1 MNTVTWLTRLIAHD
15 TTSRY
20 SNLALIEDIADF
32 LSHHGLQ
39 PWLAHDATGQKANLF
54 VTLPA
59 ADGTTAGGLI
69 FSGHTD
75 VVPVDGQDWQSDPF
89 HAVIRDDKLYGRGAA
104 DMKGFIAA
112 VLAAIPRMKAAKL
125 ARPLHIA
132 LSYDEEIGCLGA
144 PVMIDALQQRGLSP
158 EYCIVGEPT
167 SMQMVVAHK
176 GIHTFT
182 CRVHGKAAH
191 SSLTPQGVNAI
202 EYAAQ
207 LILFIQQLGQ
217 RLQHDYAQDAAFD
230 VPFSTLSVN
239 TIQGGI
245 ASNIVPQLCE
255 FGFDYRNLPHMQPA
269 DVIEPIQRYIREVL
283 EPQMR
288 AVDANCGIELHHH
301 AAVPA
306 MPETDAQ
313 ALLQLVAQLVDNHTR
328 HKVAYATEGGQFKQ
342 AGIHTVICGPGSIE
356 QAHRANE
363 FVSLAQLARCDDFLN
378 KMIAA
383 QTR

>member
-75 VVPVDGQDWQSDPF
+75 VVPVDGQDWQSNPF

-112 VLAAIPRMKAAKL
+112 VLAAIPHMKAAKL

-144 PVMIDALQQRGLSP
+144 PVMIDALQQHGLSP

-306 MPETDAQ
+306 MPEADAQ

-383 QTR
+383 QTC

>member
-306 MPETDAQ
+306 MPEADAQ

>member
-75 VVPVDGQDWQSDPF
+75 VVPVDGQDWQSNPF

-112 VLAAIPRMKAAKL
+112 VLAAIPHMKAAKL

-306 MPETDAQ
+306 MPEADAQ

-383 QTR
+383 QTC

>member
-75 VVPVDGQDWQSDPF
+75 VVPVDGQDWQSNPF

-112 VLAAIPRMKAAKL
+112 VLAAIPHMKAAKL

-217 RLQHDYAQDAAFD
+217 RLQHDYAQDATFD

-306 MPETDAQ
+306 MPEADAQ

-342 AGIHTVICGPGSIE
+342 AGIHTVICGPGNIE

-363 FVSLAQLARCDDFLN
+363 FVSLTQLARCDDFLN

>member
-75 VVPVDGQDWQSDPF
+75 VVPVDGQDWQSNPF

-112 VLAAIPRMKAAKL
+112 VLAAIPHMKTAKL

-306 MPETDAQ
+306 MPEADAQ

>member
-75 VVPVDGQDWQSDPF
+75 VVPVDGQDWQSNPF

-112 VLAAIPRMKAAKL
+112 VLAAIPHMKAAKL

-306 MPETDAQ
+306 MPEADAQ
-313 ALLQLVAQLVDNHTR
+313 ALLQLVAQLVGNDTR

>member
-75 VVPVDGQDWQSDPF
+75 VVPVDGQDWQSNPF

-112 VLAAIPRMKAAKL
+112 VLAAIPHMKAAKL

-306 MPETDAQ
+306 MPEADAQ

-363 FVSLAQLARCDDFLN
+363 FVSLTQLARCDDFLN

>member
-75 VVPVDGQDWQSDPF
+75 VVPVDGQDWQSNPF

-112 VLAAIPRMKAAKL
+112 VLAAIPHMKAAKL

-306 MPETDAQ
+306 MPEADAQ

>member
-112 VLAAIPRMKAAKL
+112 VLAATPHMKAAKL

>member
-32 LSHHGLQ
+32 LSHHSLQ

-75 VVPVDGQDWQSDPF
+75 VVPVDGQDWQSNPF

-112 VLAAIPRMKAAKL
+112 VLAAIPHMKAAKL

-306 MPETDAQ
+306 MPEADAQ

>member
-75 VVPVDGQDWQSDPF
+75 VVPVDGQDWQSNPF

-112 VLAAIPRMKAAKL
+112 VLAAIPHMKAAKL

-255 FGFDYRNLPHMQPA
+255 FGFDYRNLPHMQPI

-306 MPETDAQ
+306 MPEADAQ

-342 AGIHTVICGPGSIE
+342 AGIHTVICGPGNIE

-378 KMIAA
+378 KMTAA

>member
-1 MNTVTWLTRLIAHD
+1 MNTLTWLTRLIAHD

-20 SNLALIEDIADF
+20 SNLALINEVADF
-32 LSHHGLQ
+32 LNHQGLQ
-39 PWLAHDATGQKANLF
+39 PWLAHDASGQKANLF

-59 ADGTTAGGLI
+59 ANGSTAGGLI

-75 VVPVDGQDWQSDPF
+75 VVPVDGQDWQTSPF
-89 HAVIRDDKLYGRGAA
+89 CATVRDGLVYGRGAA

-112 VLAAIPRMKAAKL
+112 VLAAVPQMKAAKL
-125 ARPLHIA
+125 TRPLHIA

-144 PVMIDALQQRGLSP
+144 PVMIDALQQRGLTP

-167 SMQMVVAHK
+167 LMQMVVAHK

-182 CRVHGKAAH
+182 CRVQGKAAH

-207 LILFIQQLGQ
+207 LIGFIQQLAQ

-255 FGFDYRNLPHMQPA
+255 FGFDYRNLPHMQPS
-269 DVIEPIQRYIREVL
+269 DVIEPIQHYINSVL
-283 EPQMR
+283 LPQMH
-288 AVDANCGIELHHH
+288 AVDTQCGIELHHH

-306 MPETDAQ
+306 MPATEAA
-313 ALLQLVAQLVDNHTR
+313 ALWQLIGQLVGSHQR
-328 HKVAYATEGGQFKQ
+328 HKVAYATEGGQFTQ
-342 AGIHTVICGPGSIE
+342 TGIATVICGPGSIE

-363 FVSLAQLARCDDFLN
+363 FVTLAQLARCDDFLN
-378 KMIAA
+378 QMILA

>member
-75 VVPVDGQDWQSDPF
+75 VVPVDGQDWQSNPF

-306 MPETDAQ
+306 MPEADAQ

>member
-112 VLAAIPRMKAAKL
+112 VLAAIPHMKAAKL

-306 MPETDAQ
+306 MPEADAQ

>member
-75 VVPVDGQDWQSDPF
+75 VVPVDGQDWQSNPF

-112 VLAAIPRMKAAKL
+112 VLAAIPHMKAAKL

-306 MPETDAQ
+306 MPEADAQ
-313 ALLQLVAQLVDNHTR
+313 ALLQLVAQLVGNHTR

-342 AGIHTVICGPGSIE
+342 AGIHTVICGPGNIE

>member
-112 VLAAIPRMKAAKL
+112 VLAAIPHMKAAKL

-207 LILFIQQLGQ
+207 LIVFIQQLGQ

-288 AVDANCGIELHHH
+288 AVDANCGIELHHY

-306 MPETDAQ
+306 MPEADAQ

>member
-75 VVPVDGQDWQSDPF
+75 VVPVDGQDWQSNPF

-112 VLAAIPRMKAAKL
+112 VLAAIPHMKAAKL

-255 FGFDYRNLPHMQPA
+255 FGFDYRNLPHMQPI

-306 MPETDAQ
+306 MPEADAQ

>member
-112 VLAAIPRMKAAKL
+112 VLAAIPHMKAAKL

-288 AVDANCGIELHHH
+288 AVDANCGIELHHY

-306 MPETDAQ
+306 MPEADAQ

>member
-39 PWLAHDATGQKANLF
+39 PWLAHDATGRKANLF

-75 VVPVDGQDWQSDPF
+75 VVPVDGQDWQSNPF

-112 VLAAIPRMKAAKL
+112 VLAAIPHMKAAKL

-306 MPETDAQ
+306 MPEADAQ

>member
-75 VVPVDGQDWQSDPF
+75 VVPVDGQDWQSNPF

-112 VLAAIPRMKAAKL
+112 VLAAIPHMKAAKL

-144 PVMIDALQQRGLSP
+144 PVMIDALQQHGLSP

-306 MPETDAQ
+306 MPEADAQ

-342 AGIHTVICGPGSIE
+342 AGIHTVICGPGNIE

>member
-75 VVPVDGQDWQSDPF
+75 VVPVDGQDWQSNPF

-112 VLAAIPRMKAAKL
+112 VLAAIPHMKAAKL

-306 MPETDAQ
+306 MPEADAQ

-328 HKVAYATEGGQFKQ
+328 HKVAYATEGAQFKQ
-342 AGIHTVICGPGSIE
+342 AGIHTVICGPRNIQ

>member
-20 SNLALIEDIADF
+20 SNLALIEEIADF

-306 MPETDAQ
+306 MPEADAQ

>member
-20 SNLALIEDIADF
+20 SNLALIEEIADF

-306 MPETDAQ
+306 MPEPMPKPYCNW
-313 ALLQLVAQLVDNHTR
+313 LPNW
-328 HKVAYATEGGQFKQ
+328 
-342 AGIHTVICGPGSIE
+342 
-356 QAHRANE
+356 
-363 FVSLAQLARCDDFLN
+363 
-378 KMIAA
+378 
-383 QTR
+383 

>member
-1 MNTVTWLTRLIAHD
+1 M
-15 TTSRY
+15 
-20 SNLALIEDIADF
+20 
-32 LSHHGLQ
+32 
-39 PWLAHDATGQKANLF
+39 
-54 VTLPA
+54 
-59 ADGTTAGGLI
+59 
-69 FSGHTD
+69 
-75 VVPVDGQDWQSDPF
+75 PVDGQDWQSDPF
-89 HAVIRDDKLYGRGAA
+89 HALIRHDRLYGRGAA

-112 VLAAIPRMKAAKL
+112 VLAAVPAMRTAKL
-125 ARPLHIA
+125 LRPLHIA

-144 PVMIDALQQRGLSP
+144 PVMIDALQQRGLTP

-182 CRVHGKAAH
+182 CRVHGKAVH

-207 LILFIQQLGQ
+207 LIGFIQQLGQ
-217 RLQHDYAQDAAFD
+217 RLQQDYAQDAAFD

-255 FGFDYRNLPHMQPA
+255 FGFDYRNLPHMQPS
-269 DVIEPIQRYIREVL
+269 DVIEPIKRYIQEVL
-283 EPQMR
+283 EPQMHLI
-288 AVDANCGIELHHH
+288 DANSGIELQHH

-306 MPETDAQ
+306 MPEADAS
-313 ALLQLVAQLVDNHTR
+313 ALLKLVSQLVGSDAY

-342 AGIHTVICGPGSIE
+342 AGIHTVICGPSSIE

-363 FVSLAQLARCDDFLN
+363 FVSLNQLARCDDFLQ
-378 KMIAA
+378 KMILA

>member
-75 VVPVDGQDWQSDPF
+75 VVPVDGQDWQSNPF

-306 MPETDAQ
+306 MPEADAQ

-328 HKVAYATEGGQFKQ
+328 HKVAYATEGGQSKQ

>member
-75 VVPVDGQDWQSDPF
+75 VVPVDGQDWQSNPF

-112 VLAAIPRMKAAKL
+112 VLAAIPHMKAAKL

-306 MPETDAQ
+306 MPEADAQ

-342 AGIHTVICGPGSIE
+342 AGIHTVICGPGNIE

>member
-75 VVPVDGQDWQSDPF
+75 VVPVDGQDWQSNPF

-112 VLAAIPRMKAAKL
+112 VLAAIPHMKAAKL

-255 FGFDYRNLPHMQPA
+255 FGFDYRNLPHMQPI

-306 MPETDAQ
+306 MPEADAQ
-313 ALLQLVAQLVDNHTR
+313 ALLQLVAQLVGNHTR

-383 QTR
+383 QTC

>member
-20 SNLALIEDIADF
+20 SNLALIEEIADF

-39 PWLAHDATGQKANLF
+39 HWLAHDATGQKANLF

-75 VVPVDGQDWQSDPF
+75 VVPVDGQDWQSNPF

-283 EPQMR
+283 EPKMR

-306 MPETDAQ
+306 MPEADAQ
-313 ALLQLVAQLVDNHTR
+313 ALLQLVAQLVGNDTH

>member
-75 VVPVDGQDWQSDPF
+75 VVPVDGQDWQSNPF

-112 VLAAIPRMKAAKL
+112 VLAAIPHMKAAKL

-306 MPETDAQ
+306 MPEADAQ

-342 AGIHTVICGPGSIE
+342 AGIHTVICGPGNIE

-363 FVSLAQLARCDDFLN
+363 FVSLTQLARCDDFLN

>member
-75 VVPVDGQDWQSDPF
+75 VVPVDGQDWQSNPF

-112 VLAAIPRMKAAKL
+112 VLAAIPHMKAAKL

-306 MPETDAQ
+306 MPEADAP

-342 AGIHTVICGPGSIE
+342 AGIHTVICGPGNIE

-363 FVSLAQLARCDDFLN
+363 FVSLTQLARCDDFLN

>member
-20 SNLALIEDIADF
+20 SNLTLIEDIADF

-112 VLAAIPRMKAAKL
+112 VLAAIPHMKAAKL

-306 MPETDAQ
+306 MPEADAQ

>member
-75 VVPVDGQDWQSDPF
+75 VVPVDGQDWQSNPF
-89 HAVIRDDKLYGRGAA
+89 HAVIRDDKLYGRGTA

-112 VLAAIPRMKAAKL
+112 VLAAIPHMKAAKL

-306 MPETDAQ
+306 MPEADAQ

-342 AGIHTVICGPGSIE
+342 AGIHTVICGPGNIE

>member
-75 VVPVDGQDWQSDPF
+75 VVPVDGQDWQSNPF

-112 VLAAIPRMKAAKL
+112 VLAATPHMKAAKL

-342 AGIHTVICGPGSIE
+342 AGIHTVICGPGNIE

-383 QTR
+383 QTC

>member
-69 FSGHTD
+69 FTGHTD

-112 VLAAIPRMKAAKL
+112 VLAAIPHMKAAKL

-306 MPETDAQ
+306 MPEADAQ